1 MFSRRSILTETARQI
16 VGGTAL
22 ANKNKGDNLERLALN
37 GADTALAAA
46 EVVNVV
52 DFGADPTGRVDCSYA
67 ISRAIERC
75 FSRSDTALPRP
86 LYFPAGRFLIMRN
99 NLFHSSPT
107 GRPISAWTIV
117 GAGRQTTL
125 LIFKPVPTPGLNRYY
140 LYDGMFDAKATN
152 PNQTLIGLR
161 MLDLGIQLEC
171 AQLPSGSKIS
181 CFRQFGSGLSSD
193 PEQNWTFENCSF
205 RGDESY
211 PDRNGTILEIEG
223 DANGSENAFISCR
236 AIMFEHVI
244 DCLNPQAVN
253 HLSLFCHWEV
263 IVGDMFRF
271 IRGGNLALY
280 GGSLILNN
288 LNDAPEWKARTSYP
302 PNSVVF
308 YDGRQFR
315 TNKGGVSGDRELNQT
330 NGFHFDG
337 GVEWFLET
345 DKSAYLLRVG
355 GDLTGQINTFLISGA
370 RIELRSNRSK
380 LLGGGDLN
388 TGSLV
393 TFENI
398 AVQPVLGGPRHTIE
412 LAESSVSVRFLN
424 CKLSRVSGEWDDPFA
439 AAFGPGPDSRN
450 RRNGAVVALDGCV
463 VSQHI
468 HELSVWGENSNA
480 VVALNECIIG
490 YQEGAQEP
498 GQSSITEVNGMASGS
513 KHGTAGTGI
522 TRDLRNLL
530 LPFEYW
536 PGDLP
541 EDNIHVNLPPLAIVV
556 GMRFMKRSTGG
567 DIKNY
572 QIFLLDEVGNVFFKS
587 DPANLGLP
595 FEIITPRLYAR
606 PNLAGFRLTIHG
618 NAQGRTRIQAGPD
631 DSILLEWM

>member
-1 MFSRRSILTETARQI
+1 VFSRRSMLAETARQI
-16 VGGTAL
+16 VGGAAL
-22 ANKNKGDNLERLALN
+22 TKKGDGLEMLALN
-37 GADTALAAA
+37 DTGTASAAA
-46 EVVNVV
+46 EVINVV
-52 DFGADPTGRVDCSYA
+52 DFGADPTGRVDCSDA
-67 ISRAIERC
+67 VSRAIERC
-75 FSRSDTALPRP
+75 FSRSNPAFPRP

-99 NLFHSSPT
+99 NLFHSSLT
-107 GRPISAWTIV
+107 GRSISAWTIV

-125 LIFKPVPTPGLNRYY
+125 LVFKPVPVPALSRYY
-140 LYDGMFDAKATN
+140 LYDGMFDASAN

-171 AQLPSGSKIS
+171 AQVPPGSKTS
-181 CFRQFGSGLSSD
+181 CFRQFGSGLSRG

-205 RGDESY
+205 LGDERH
-211 PDRNGTILEIEG
+211 PDRNGTILEIDG

-288 LNDAPEWKARTSYP
+288 LNDAPEWKARTNYP

-308 YDGRQFR
+308 HDGRQFR
-315 TNKGGVSGDRELNQT
+315 TSKGGVSGERQLNQIS
-330 NGFHFDG
+330 GSHFDG
-337 GVEWFLET
+337 AVEWFLEA

-370 RIELRSNRSK
+370 RVELRSNRSK

-412 LAESSVSVRFLN
+412 LAESSVSARFLN

-439 AAFGPGPDSRN
+439 AAFGPGPDSQN
-450 RRNGAVVALDGCV
+450 RRNGAVVTLDGCL
-463 VSQHI
+463 VSERV
-468 HELSVWGENSNA
+468 HELSVWGEKSNA
-480 VVALNECIIG
+480 VVALNECVIG
-490 YQEGAQEP
+490 YQEGVREP
-498 GQSSITEVNGMASGS
+498 GQLSITEVNGTASAS

-522 TRDLRNLL
+522 TRNSRSLL
-530 LPFEYW
+530 LPFGYW

-541 EDNIHVNLPPLAIVV
+541 EDNIHVNLPPLAIVL
-556 GMRFMKRSTGG
+556 GMRFIKRSTGG

-572 QIFLLDEVGNVFFKS
+572 QISLHDEIGNVFFKS
-587 DPANLGLP
+587 ELVNLGLT

-606 PNLAGFRLTIHG
+606 LHPGTFRLTIHG
-618 NAQGRTRIQAGPD
+618 NAPGRTRIQAGPD
-631 DSILLEWM
+631 DSIILEWM